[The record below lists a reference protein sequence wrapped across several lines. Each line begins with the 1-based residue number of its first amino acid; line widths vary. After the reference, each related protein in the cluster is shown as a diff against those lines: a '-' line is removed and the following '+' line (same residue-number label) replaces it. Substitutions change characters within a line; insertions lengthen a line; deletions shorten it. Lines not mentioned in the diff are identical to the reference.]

1 MKNLYYGGYG
11 KYQYYTV
18 AETEQEANKNLTQKP
33 GLKALPISC
42 KKIDMIDGH
51 LILPVTE
58 DELEG
63 KEEQGEVKEDKEE
76 VKVID
81 NLSHRELIQLAKE
94 LNIEGKIATF
104 KTAELKQKIK
114 AAQSR

>member
-58 DELEG
+58 EELEG
-63 KEEQGEVKEDKEE
+63 KEEQGEDKEE
-76 VKVID
+76 VKAID
-81 NLSHRELIQLAKE
+81 NLSHRELIQLAKK